1 MSDWISM
8 LSMPLVQ
15 NMFIAT
21 IVACVLCGM
30 IGTYVVVKRM
40 VSVTGGISHT
50 MFGGIGLA
58 YYLESVLL
66 VSWFTPMDGAL
77 LFALI
82 SAFILSI
89 PTVSRRLR
97 QDSVIGVLWAAG
109 MAIGVIFMNLMD
121 SSVVTPRS
129 YESILFGDVLL
140 VGQNDIF
147 LMITVTIVVSIIVLW
162 LYRDFQLLTFDE
174 THAKLTGIN
183 VNLMNTLLY
192 LMVAITCVM
201 ITNIVGIVLIIA
213 LMTIPAA
220 MANLFSN
227 SLGEMML
234 SSIVLSIVF
243 SLLGLVLAITFDLP
257 PGGTVTIT
265 ITVAFLIAFMTR
277 NLSEMHKN
285 KRCTTARETEQNQ

>member
-8 LSMPLVQ
+8 LSMPLIQ

-21 IVACVLCGM
+21 VVACVLCGM

-58 YYLESVLL
+58 YYLESVMF

-82 SAFILSI
+82 SALILSI
-89 PTVSRRLR
+89 PTISRRLR

-121 SSVVTPRS
+121 CSVVTPRS

-140 VGQNDIF
+140 VGQNDII
-147 LMITVTIVVSIIVLW
+147 LMVTITVVISIIVIC

-227 SLGEMML
+227 SLGEMMF
-234 SSIVLSIVF
+234 SSIVLSIIF
-243 SLLGLVLAITFDLP
+243 SILGLILAITFDLP
-257 PGGTVTIT
+257 PGGTVTVT
-265 ITVAFLIAFMTR
+265 ITVAFLIAFAVRYMSEKYR
-277 NLSEMHKN
+277 NRS
-285 KRCTTARETEQNQ
+285 CTTEG

>member
-1 MSDWISM
+1 MSDSISM
-8 LSMPLVQ
+8 LSMPLIQ

-21 IVACVLCGM
+21 VVACVLCGM

-82 SAFILSI
+82 SALILSI
-89 PTVSRRLR
+89 PTISKRLR

-121 SSVVTPRS
+121 YSVVTPRS

-147 LMITVTIVVSIIVLW
+147 LMIMVTAVVSIIVIW

-183 VNLMNTLLY
+183 VNLMNTVLY

-234 SSIVLSIVF
+234 SSIVLSIIF
-243 SLLGLVLAITFDLP
+243 SILGLIFAVTFDLP

-265 ITVAFLIAFMTR
+265 ITIAFLIAFGARYVSEKHR
-277 NLSEMHKN
+277 NRS
-285 KRCTTARETEQNQ
+285 CTTTRRTKQD

>member
-1 MSDWISM
+1 
-8 LSMPLVQ
+8 
-15 NMFIAT
+15 
-21 IVACVLCGM
+21 
-30 IGTYVVVKRM
+30 
-40 VSVTGGISHT
+40 
-50 MFGGIGLA
+50 
-58 YYLESVLL
+58 
-66 VSWFTPMDGAL
+66 
-77 LFALI
+77 
-82 SAFILSI
+82 
-89 PTVSRRLR
+89 
-97 QDSVIGVLWAAG
+97 
-109 MAIGVIFMNLMD
+109 
-121 SSVVTPRS
+121 
-129 YESILFGDVLL
+129 
-140 VGQNDIF
+140 
-147 LMITVTIVVSIIVLW
+147 
-162 LYRDFQLLTFDE
+162 
-174 THAKLTGIN
+174 
-183 VNLMNTLLY
+183 MNTLLY

-243 SLLGLVLAITFDLP
+243 SLLGLILAITFDLP

>member
-8 LSMPLVQ
+8 LSMPLIQ

-21 IVACVLCGM
+21 TVACVLCGV
-30 IGTYVVVKRM
+30 IGTYVVVKQM
-40 VSVTGGISHT
+40 VSVTGGIAHT

-77 LFALI
+77 LFAVI
-82 SAFILSI
+82 SALVLSI
-89 PTVSRRLR
+89 PTISRRLG

-109 MAIGVIFMNLMD
+109 MAIGVIFMNLVD
-121 SSVVTPRS
+121 YSVVTPRS

-140 VGQNDIF
+140 VGQTDIL
-147 LMITVTIVVSIIVLW
+147 LMVTVTVAISAIVLW
-162 LYRDFQLLTFDE
+162 FYRDLQLLTFDE

-183 VNLMNTLLY
+183 VNLMKTLLY

-220 MANLFSN
+220 MANLFSS

-243 SLLGLVLAITFDLP
+243 SLLGLILAINFDLP

-265 ITVAFLIAFMTR
+265 ITVAFLIAFVAK
-277 NLSEMHKN
+277 NLSERHG
-285 KRCTTARETEQNQ
+285 KRTCTATKKIEKIR